1 MSGFIDII
9 TTLGYVGIIAVIFA
23 ESGLLFGFIFPG
35 DSLLFAVGLLASQG
49 HFNIWILAVG
59 CFLAAVAGD
68 SFGYWFGRRLG
79 PRIFTKE
86 DSFFFHKRHIEKT
99 AKFYERY
106 GKKTVLL
113 ARVMP
118 IVRTF
123 APIFAGVGKMP
134 YKVFFFYNVMGGF
147 IWTFGF
153 LFLAYF
159 LGSTVPAVS
168 EYLKW
173 IILGIVLT
181 SFIPVLIEYRQD
193 RK

>member
-35 DSLLFAVGLLASQG
+35 DSLLF
-49 HFNIWILAVG
+49 AVG